1 MYVLGVHGR
10 TREQKD
16 NTSTRANWDA
26 IKVSL
31 WHRTSCSMCCSVP
44 RPLLYVVFLGSI
56 ARTAVSPSRRCSN
69 GYNRP

>member
-31 WHRTSCSMCCSVP
+31 CCAAPAGCAFLYLCSSCV
-44 RPLLYVVFLGSI
+44 RGL
-56 ARTAVSPSRRCSN
+56 R
-69 GYNRP
+69 